1 MSLAY
6 NRKVGVLI
14 RRERER
20 AGLSQ
25 EQLGKAIRK
34 HRQMIAA
41 YETGRHAIRL
51 DTLRSIARRLRI
63 QITELIPWE

>member
-1 MSLAY
+1 MSVGY

-20 AGLSQ
+20 VGLSQ

-34 HRQMIAA
+34 HRQMIVA
-41 YETGRHAIRL
+41 YESGKHAIRV